1 MSKSINV
8 QSNNAVTITGKLNDV
23 VVREGT
29 SKNGGKPYRA
39 GTVTIRVEQTY
50 GGKGEISEIPVQFI
64 AMKFKKDGTSNPAY
78 ESVGQLTSQ
87 FKSIQNYGYD
97 EASRIRVAGKS
108 GNISENMF
116 VGRDGEQVVSSWRI
130 NSSFFNEVRGGEAPG
145 NADCATFNM
154 DIFIMAMTRE
164 MTAEGEE
171 TGRLKIRGGL
181 VKYGGKVDCLDFF
194 VENPTA
200 IDFIERNYNQ
210 NDTAHFVGRI
220 RFTSE
225 TITRQSENTWGESIP
240 QTTTRKKR
248 ELIITG
254 PGIGHE
260 DGPNE
265 EENSYN
271 PEDIRV
277 AMADRNTLKE
287 QKKIEARA
295 KAKTGKAAPAA
306 ATSSAAPTYDWEE

>member
-8 QSNNAVTITGKLNDV
+8 QSSNAVTITGKLNDV

-50 GGKGEISEIPVQFI
+50 GGKSEISEIPVQFI

-164 MTAEGEE
+164 LTAEGEE
-171 TGRLKIRGGL
+171 TGRLKIRGG
-181 VKYGGKVDCLDFF
+181 VIQYGGKLDCLDFY
-194 VENPTA
+194 VEDPTA
-200 IDFIERNYNQ
+200 VDYIERNWNM
-210 NDTAHFVGRI
+210 NDTVNVVGRI
-220 RFTSE
+220 RYTSE
-225 TITRQSENTWGESIP
+225 TVTNYHSDNAWGEAIP
-240 QTTTRKKR
+240 QTTTKVKR
-248 ELIITG
+248 ELIITHG
-254 PGIGHE
+254 SDEPFDE
-260 DGPNE
+260 DMA
-265 EENSYN
+265 YA
-271 PEDIRV
+271 PEDIQV
-277 AMADRNTLKE
+277 VNADRNNRKE
-287 QKKIEARA
+287 QLKMEARS
-295 KAKTGKAAPAA
+295 KATQKAAKPAVE
-306 ATSSAAPTYDWEE
+306 TGNYGWEE